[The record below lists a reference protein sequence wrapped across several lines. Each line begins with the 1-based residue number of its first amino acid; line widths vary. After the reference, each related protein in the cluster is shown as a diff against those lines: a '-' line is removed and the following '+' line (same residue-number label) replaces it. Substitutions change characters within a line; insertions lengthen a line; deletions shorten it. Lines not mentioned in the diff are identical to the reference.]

1 MANVLTTQIIPIGN
15 SRGVRI
21 PKVWLEQLDLGPEVE
36 MGLQADQI
44 VIRPAR
50 RARDGWQAQF
60 AALAGGSDDRLLD
73 AEMPTTWDETEWEW

>member
-1 MANVLTTQIIPIGN
+1 MSNVLKTQIIQIGN

-36 MGLQADQI
+36 MAVQADQI

-50 RARDGWQAQF
+50 RPRAGWLEQF
-60 AALAGGSDDRLLD
+60 RALASSGDNGLLD
-73 AEMPTTWDETEWEW
+73 EITPTQWDEAEWEW